1 MPRSLN
7 ERMEKRALAHGS
19 STGQQPS
26 RPTGQDSSP
35 TPSPLKARLTEAAG
49 AAIDAT
55 AKTVPP
61 DRNAKMMFRALK
73 RLTPLAV
80 GELLKSPDAKLEE
93 WSRSL
98 AAVFLWVAGEEGEV
112 QVHAGRIWHIER
124 GAALVA
130 LEPSEERP
138 GAPDRGDEIGEVN
151 ISRLLGSELYDDVRE
166 LGRSED
172 DPRHETTLQGAMAD
186 VGPDGQ
192 EGL

>member
-26 RPTGQDSSP
+26 SPTAQVSSP
-35 TPSPLKARLTEAAG
+35 PSPLKVRLTEAAG

-73 RLTPLAV
+73 RLTPRAV

-93 WSRSL
+93 WSRNL
-98 AAVFLWVAGEEGEV
+98 AQVFLWVAGDEGEV
-112 QVHAGRIWHIER
+112 KVHAGRIWHAER

-130 LEPSEERP
+130 LEPSTERP
-138 GAPDRGDEIGEVN
+138 GTPDGGNEVGEVN

-172 DPRHETTLQGAMAD
+172 DPRYKTTLPGSMAD
-186 VGPDGQ
+186 VGQDSQ
-192 EGL
+192 EDL

>member
-26 RPTGQDSSP
+26 KPTGQDSSP
-35 TPSPLKARLTEAAG
+35 TPSPLKVRLTEAAG

-73 RLTPLAV
+73 RLTPRAV

-93 WSRSL
+93 WSRNL
-98 AAVFLWVAGEEGEV
+98 AQVFLWVAGDEGEV
-112 QVHAGRIWHIER
+112 KVHAGRIWHAER
-124 GAALVA
+124 GAALVT
-130 LEPSEERP
+130 LEPSTERP
-138 GAPDRGDEIGEVN
+138 GTPDGGNEIGEVDLGG
-151 ISRLLGSELYDDVRE
+151 LLGGELYGAVQE
-166 LGRSED
+166 LGSAPD
-172 DPRHETTLQGAMAD
+172 DSRYETALQGAMAD

>member
-1 MPRSLN
+1 
-7 ERMEKRALAHGS
+7 MEKRALAHGS

-73 RLTPLAV
+73 RLTPRAV

-130 LEPSEERP
+130 LEPSTERP

-186 VGPDGQ
+186 DGPDGQ

>member
-1 MPRSLN
+1 MTERDLRRSGTAQLPN
-7 ERMEKRALAHGS
+7 G
-19 STGQQPS
+19 
-26 RPTGQDSSP
+26 RPTAQVSSP
-35 TPSPLKARLTEAAG
+35 PSPLKARLTEAAG

-73 RLTPLAV
+73 RLTPRAV

-124 GAALVA
+124 GAALDA
-130 LEPSEERP
+130 LEPPTERP
-138 GAPDRGDEIGEVN
+138 GTPDGGDEVGQVN
-151 ISRLLGSELYDDVRE
+151 VRGLLGGELYDSVQE
-166 LGRSED
+166 LGRPED
-172 DPRHETTLQGAMAD
+172 DPGHETALQGAMAD